1 MLLFP
6 YHIRGN
12 RNFLKELII
21 MIVNRLIVKNW
32 RNFQQINVP
41 LRERQFIVGPNASG
55 KSNLLD
61 IFRFLRDIAKAEG
74 GGLQKAISDRGG
86 VSKIRCLS
94 ATQDVEVS
102 IEIHIADTADAP
114 ATWRYGIGFQQEP
127 RGHRQTYLTYE
138 RVWRGDE
145 LLLNRPDVEDNE
157 DPDRLTQTALE
168 QIAANAKFREI
179 GGFLRKVTYLHLVPQ
194 LIRFADSIQGKII
207 EDDPFGQA
215 FLERVASV
223 HPSTRRA
230 RLKRIERAL
239 KIVVPQFEELA
250 FIRDKRTGHP
260 HLQARYSHWQL
271 NEEWQR
277 EDQFSDGVLRLIGLL
292 WSLLESD
299 SVILL
304 EEPELSLNIGIIS
317 QLAPSISRLQKS
329 HGSQVLASTQSDN
342 LLIEPGIDGREVLLL
357 IPEKEGTVVKI
368 SSDIDYIRVLL
379 KAGLTPGEV
388 VLTRYPEQ
396 SSLLE

>member
-1 MLLFP
+1 M
-6 YHIRGN
+6 
-12 RNFLKELII
+12 II
-21 MIVNRLIVKNW
+21 NRLIVKNW
-32 RNFQQINVP
+32 RNFQHIDVP

-86 VSKIRCLS
+86 ASKIRCLS
-94 ATQDVEVS
+94 ATQDAEVS
-102 IEIHIADTADAP
+102 IEIHIADTPDAP
-114 ATWRYGIGFQQEP
+114 ATWRYGVGF
-127 RGHRQTYLTYE
+127 RQADREHCQTHLTYE
-138 RVWRGDE
+138 RVWREDE
-145 LLLNRPDVEDNE
+145 LLLNRPDADDNE

-179 GGFLRKVTYLHLVPQ
+179 GRFFRNVTYLHLVPQ
-194 LIRFADSIQGKII
+194 LIRFADSIQGKVI

-230 RLKRIERAL
+230 RLKRIERTL
-239 KIVVPQFEELA
+239 KIAVPQFEKLE
-250 FIRDKRTGHP
+250 FIRDNRGRP
-260 HLQARYSHWQL
+260 HLQEHYSHWCS
-271 NEEWQR
+271 NEEAQH

-292 WSLLESD
+292 WSLFESD
-299 SVILL
+299 SIVLL
-304 EEPELSLNIGIIS
+304 EEPELSLNIGIVS

-329 HGSQVLASTQSDN
+329 QGSQVLVSTQSDV

-357 IPEKEGTVVKI
+357 TPEKEGTVVKI
-368 SSDIDYIRVLL
+368 ASDVDHIRALL
-379 KAGLTPGEV
+379 KAGLTTGEV
-388 VLTRYPEQ
+388 VITRYPEQ

>member
-1 MLLFP
+1 M
-6 YHIRGN
+6 
-12 RNFLKELII
+12 II
-21 MIVNRLIVKNW
+21 NRLIVKNW
-32 RNFQQINVP
+32 RNFQHIDVL

-74 GGLQKAISDRGG
+74 GGLQKAVNDRGG

-94 ATQDVEVS
+94 ARQDPEVT
-102 IEIHIADTADAP
+102 IEIHIADTPDAP
-114 ATWRYGIGFQQEP
+114 TTWRYSVGFRQENH
-127 RGHRQTYLTYE
+127 GHRQIHLTHE
-138 RVWRGDE
+138 RVWREGA
-145 LLLNRPDVEDNE
+145 LLLDRPDADDNE

-168 QIAANAKFREI
+168 QSATNAKFREI
-179 GGFLRKVTYLHLVPQ
+179 GRFLRNVTYLHLVPQ
-194 LIRFADSIQGKII
+194 LIRFADAIQGKIV
-207 EDDPFGQA
+207 EDDPFGQG

-230 RLKRIERAL
+230 RLKRIEHTL
-239 KIVVPQFEELA
+239 KIAVPQFEKLE
-250 FIRDKRTGHP
+250 FVRDNKGRP
-260 HLQARYSHWQL
+260 HLRARYSHWCS
-271 NEEWQR
+271 NEEGQH
-277 EDQFSDGVLRLIGLL
+277 EDQFSDGMLRLIGLL
-292 WSLLESD
+292 WSLLERD
-299 SVILL
+299 SIVLL
-304 EEPELSLNIGIIS
+304 EEPELSLNIGIVS
-317 QLAPSISRLQKS
+317 QLAPSISRLRRS
-329 HGSQVLASTQSDN
+329 GGSQVLVSTQSDV

-379 KAGLTPGEV
+379 KAGLTAGEV

>member
-1 MLLFP
+1 M
-6 YHIRGN
+6 
-12 RNFLKELII
+12 II
-21 MIVNRLIVKNW
+21 NRLIAKNW

-94 ATQDVEVS
+94 AEQDPEVA
-102 IEIHIADTADAP
+102 IEIHIADTPDVP
-114 ATWRYGIGFQQEP
+114 ATWRYSVGFRQAD
-127 RGHRQTYLTYE
+127 RGHCHAHLTYE

-145 LLLNRPDVEDNE
+145 LLLDRPDAADNE

-179 GGFLRKVTYLHLVPQ
+179 GGFLRNVSYLHLVPQ
-194 LIRFADSIQGKII
+194 LIRFADVIQGRVI

-230 RLKRIERAL
+230 RLKRIERTL
-239 KIVVPQFEELA
+239 KIAVPQFEKLE
-250 FIRDKRTGHP
+250 FIRDNRGRP
-260 HLQARYSHWQL
+260 HLHAHYSHWRS
-271 NEEWQR
+271 NEEGQH

-299 SVILL
+299 SIILL

-317 QLAPSISRLQKS
+317 QLAPSISRLQRS
-329 HGSQVLASTQSDN
+329 RGSQVLVSTQSDN

-368 SSDIDYIRVLL
+368 SSDIDSIRVLL

-396 SSLLE
+396 SSLLK

>member
-1 MLLFP
+1 M
-6 YHIRGN
+6 
-12 RNFLKELII
+12 II
-21 MIVNRLIVKNW
+21 NRLIVKNW

-94 ATQDVEVS
+94 AGQDPEVA
-102 IEIHIADTADAP
+102 IEIHIADTPDAP
-114 ATWRYGIGFQQEP
+114 ATWRYGIGFHHEDH
-127 RGHRQTYLTYE
+127 GHRQTYLTHE
-138 RVWRGDE
+138 RVWRDGE
-145 LLLNRPDVEDNE
+145 LLLDRPDADDNK

-168 QIAANAKFREI
+168 QIATNAKFREI
-179 GGFLRKVTYLHLVPQ
+179 AEFLRKVSYLHLVPQ

-207 EDDPFGQA
+207 EDDPFGQG

-239 KIVVPQFEELA
+239 KIAVPQFEELV

-260 HLQARYSHWQL
+260 HLQARYSHWHL

-277 EDQFSDGVLRLIGLL
+277 EDQFSDGMLRLIGLL
-292 WSLLESD
+292 WALLESD
-299 SVILL
+299 SLVLL
-304 EEPELSLNIGIIS
+304 EEPELSLNIGIVS
-317 QLAPSISRLQKS
+317 QLAPLFARIRRI
-329 HGSQVLASTQSDN
+329 HRCQVFVSTHSST
-342 LLIEPGIDGREVLLL
+342 LLTEPGIDGTEVLLL
-357 IPEKEGTVVKI
+357 TPAKEGTSVKV
-368 SSDIDYIRVLL
+368 SSDIEDIRILL
-379 KAGLTPGEV
+379 KNRFTVGEV
-388 VLTRYPEQ
+388 VLSRTRPKDTAGV
-396 SSLLE
+396 SLIQ

>member
-1 MLLFP
+1 M
-6 YHIRGN
+6 
-12 RNFLKELII
+12 II
-21 MIVNRLIVKNW
+21 NRLIAKNW

-102 IEIHIADTADAP
+102 IEIHIADTPDTP
-114 ATWRYGIGFQQEP
+114 ATWRYGVGFRQEP

-138 RVWRGDE
+138 RVWRADE
-145 LLLNRPDVEDNE
+145 LLLNRPDAEDNE

-168 QIAANAKFREI
+168 QNAANAKFREI
-179 GGFLRKVTYLHLVPQ
+179 GRFLRNVTYLHLVPQ

-230 RLKRIERAL
+230 RLKRIEQTL
-239 KIVVPQFEELA
+239 KIAVPQFEKLE
-250 FIRDKRTGHP
+250 FIRDNRGRP
-260 HLQARYSHWQL
+260 HLQAHYSHWRS
-271 NEEWQR
+271 NEEGQH

-292 WSLLESD
+292 WSLLEKD
-299 SVILL
+299 SIVLL
-304 EEPELSLNIGIIS
+304 EEPELSLNIGIVS
-317 QLAPSISRLQKS
+317 QLAPSISRLQRS
-329 HGSQVLASTQSDN
+329 RGSQVLVSTQSDV

-368 SSDIDYIRVLL
+368 ASDVDYIRALL
-379 KAGLTPGEV
+379 KAGLTAGEAV
-388 VLTRYPEQ
+388 ITRYPEQ
-396 SSLLE
+396 SNLLKWT

>member
-1 MLLFP
+1 M
-6 YHIRGN
+6 
-12 RNFLKELII
+12 II
-21 MIVNRLIVKNW
+21 NRLIVKNW

-94 ATQDVEVS
+94 ARQDPEVA
-102 IEIHIADTADAP
+102 IEIHIADVPDAP
-114 ATWRYGIGFQQEP
+114 ATWRYSVGFCQADRE
-127 RGHRQTYLTYE
+127 HRQTHLTYE
-138 RVWRGDE
+138 RVWREDA
-145 LLLNRPDVEDNE
+145 LLLDRPDADDNE

-179 GGFLRKVTYLHLVPQ
+179 GEFLRNVTYLHLIPQ

-230 RLKRIERAL
+230 RLKRIERTL
-239 KIVVPQFEELA
+239 KIAVPQFEKLE
-250 FIRDKRTGHP
+250 FIRDNRGRP
-260 HLQARYSHWQL
+260 HLQAYYSHWCS
-271 NEEWQR
+271 NEQEQH

-292 WSLLESD
+292 WSLLERD
-299 SVILL
+299 SIMLL
-304 EEPELSLNIGIIS
+304 EEPELSLNIGIVS
-317 QLAPSISRLQKS
+317 QLAPSISRLQRRG
-329 HGSQVLASTQSDN
+329 GSQVFVSTQSDV

-357 IPEKEGTVVKI
+357 IPEKEGTVIKI
-368 SSDIDYIRVLL
+368 ASDVDYIRTLL
-379 KAGLTPGEV
+379 KSGLTAGEV
-388 VLTRYPEQ
+388 VLTRYPKQ
-396 SSLLE
+396 SSLVK

>member
-1 MLLFP
+1 M
-6 YHIRGN
+6 
-12 RNFLKELII
+12 II
-21 MIVNRLIVKNW
+21 NRLIAKNW

-74 GGLQKAISDRGG
+74 GGLQKATSARGG

-94 ATQDVEVS
+94 ARQDPEVT
-102 IEIHIADTADAP
+102 IEIHIADTPDTP
-114 ATWRYGIGFQQEP
+114 ATWRYSIGF
-127 RGHRQTYLTYE
+127 RQTDLGHCQTHLTYE
-138 RVWRGDE
+138 RVWREDE
-145 LLLNRPDVEDNE
+145 LLLDRPDADDNE

-179 GGFLRKVTYLHLVPQ
+179 GRFLCNVIYLHLVPQ
-194 LIRFADSIQGKII
+194 LIHFADVIQGKVI
-207 EDDPFGQA
+207 EDDPFGQG

-223 HPSTRRA
+223 HPSTHRA
-230 RLKRIERAL
+230 RLKRIERTL
-239 KIVVPQFEELA
+239 KIAVPQFEKLE
-250 FIRDKRTGHP
+250 FIRDNRGRP
-260 HLQARYSHWQL
+260 HLQAHYSHWCS
-271 NEEWQR
+271 NEEGQH

-317 QLAPSISRLQKS
+317 QLAPSISRLQRTR
-329 HGSQVLASTQSDN
+329 GSQVLVSTQSN
-342 LLIEPGIDGREVLLL
+342 ILLIEPGIDGREVLLL
-357 IPEKEGTVVKI
+357 IPEKEGTVIKI
-368 SSDIDYIRVLL
+368 ASDVDYIRTLL
-379 KAGLTPGEV
+379 KSGLTAGEV
-388 VLTRYPEQ
+388 VVTRYPKQ
-396 SSLLE
+396 SSLVK

>member
-1 MLLFP
+1 M
-6 YHIRGN
+6 
-12 RNFLKELII
+12 II
-21 MIVNRLIVKNW
+21 NRLIVKNW

-94 ATQDVEVS
+94 ARQDPEVA
-102 IEIHIADTADAP
+102 IEIHIADTPDAS
-114 ATWRYGIGFQQEP
+114 ATWRYGIGFHHEDH
-127 RGHRQTYLTYE
+127 GHRQTYLTHE
-138 RVWRGDE
+138 RVWRDSE
-145 LLLNRPDVEDNE
+145 LLLDRPDADDNR

-168 QIAANAKFREI
+168 QIATNAKFREI
-179 GGFLRKVTYLHLVPQ
+179 AEFLRKVSYLHLVPQ
-194 LIRFADSIQGKII
+194 LIRFADSIKGKII
-207 EDDPFGQA
+207 EDDPFGQG

-239 KIVVPQFEELA
+239 KIAVPQFEELV

-260 HLQARYSHWQL
+260 HLQARYSHWHL

-277 EDQFSDGVLRLIGLL
+277 EDQFSDGMLRLIGLL
-292 WSLLESD
+292 WALLESD
-299 SVILL
+299 SLVLL
-304 EEPELSLNIGIIS
+304 EEPELSLNIGIVS
-317 QLAPSISRLQKS
+317 QLAPLFARIRRI
-329 HGSQVLASTQSDN
+329 HRCQVFVSTHSST
-342 LLIEPGIDGREVLLL
+342 LLTEPGIDGTEVLLL
-357 IPEKEGTVVKI
+357 TPAKEGTSVKV
-368 SSDIDYIRVLL
+368 SSDIADIRTLL
-379 KAGLTPGEV
+379 KNRFTVGEV
-388 VLTRYPEQ
+388 VLSRTRPKDTAGV
-396 SSLLE
+396 SLIQ

>member
-1 MLLFP
+1 M
-6 YHIRGN
+6 
-12 RNFLKELII
+12 II
-21 MIVNRLIVKNW
+21 NRLIVKNW
-32 RNFQQINVP
+32 RNFQHIDVP

-94 ATQDVEVS
+94 AGQDPEVAVEV
-102 IEIHIADTADAP
+102 HIADTPDAP
-114 ATWRYGIGFQQEP
+114 AMWRYSIGF
-127 RGHRQTYLTYE
+127 RQADIGNCQAHLTHE

-145 LLLNRPDVEDNE
+145 LLLDRPDADDNE

-168 QIAANAKFREI
+168 QSAANAKFREI
-179 GGFLRKVTYLHLVPQ
+179 GRFLRNVTYLHLVPQ

-207 EDDPFGQA
+207 EDDPFGQG
-215 FLERVASV
+215 FLKRVASV

-230 RLKRIERAL
+230 RLKRIERTL
-239 KIVVPQFEELA
+239 KIAVPQFEKLE
-250 FIRDKRTGHP
+250 FVRDNRGRP
-260 HLQARYSHWQL
+260 HLQAHYSHWCS
-271 NEEWQR
+271 NEAAQH

-299 SVILL
+299 SIILL
-304 EEPELSLNIGIIS
+304 EEPELSLNIGIVS
-317 QLAPSISRLQKS
+317 QLAPSISRLQS
-329 HGSQVLASTQSDN
+329 SQGSQVLVSTQSDV
-342 LLIEPGIDGREVLLL
+342 LLMEPGIDGREVFLL

-368 SSDIDYIRVLL
+368 ASDVGYIRALL
-379 KAGLTPGEV
+379 EAGLTAGEV
-388 VLTRYPEQ
+388 VITRYPKQ
-396 SSLLE
+396 SSLLK

>member
-1 MLLFP
+1 M
-6 YHIRGN
+6 
-12 RNFLKELII
+12 II
-21 MIVNRLIVKNW
+21 NRLIVKNW
-32 RNFQQINVP
+32 RNFQHIDVP

-74 GGLQKAISDRGG
+74 GGFQKAISDRGG

-94 ATQDVEVS
+94 ATQDVDVS
-102 IEIHIADTADAP
+102 IEIHIADTPDAP
-114 ATWRYGIGFQQEP
+114 ATWRYGVGF
-127 RGHRQTYLTYE
+127 RQADREDCQTRLTYE
-138 RVWRGDE
+138 RVWREDE
-145 LLLNRPDVEDNE
+145 LLLDRPDAEDNE

-168 QIAANAKFREI
+168 QNAANAKFREI
-179 GGFLRKVTYLHLVPQ
+179 GRFFRNVTYLHLVPQ
-194 LIRFADSIQGKII
+194 LIRFGDAIQGKVI

-215 FLERVASV
+215 FIERVAGV

-230 RLKRIERAL
+230 RLKRIEHTL
-239 KIVVPQFEELA
+239 KIAVPQFEKLE
-250 FIRDKRTGHP
+250 FIRDNRGRP
-260 HLQARYSHWQL
+260 HLRAHYSHWYS
-271 NEEWQR
+271 NEKGQH

-292 WSLLESD
+292 WSLLEND
-299 SVILL
+299 SIILL
-304 EEPELSLNIGIIS
+304 EEPEISLNIGIIS
-317 QLAPSISRLQKS
+317 QLAPSISRLQRS
-329 HGSQVLASTQSDN
+329 RGSQVLVSTQSDT

-368 SSDIDYIRVLL
+368 SSDIDYIQVLL

-396 SSLLE
+396 SNLLE

>member
-1 MLLFP
+1 M
-6 YHIRGN
+6 
-12 RNFLKELII
+12 II
-21 MIVNRLIVKNW
+21 NRLIVKNW
-32 RNFQQINVP
+32 RNFQHIDVP

-61 IFRFLRDIAKAEG
+61 IFRFLRDIAKTQG

-102 IEIHIADTADAP
+102 IEIHIADTPDAS
-114 ATWRYGIGFQQEP
+114 ARWRYGVGF
-127 RGHRQTYLTYE
+127 RQADREHCQTFLTYE
-138 RVWRGDE
+138 RVWREDE
-145 LLLNRPDVEDNE
+145 LLLNRPDAEDNE

-168 QIAANAKFREI
+168 QNAANAKFREI
-179 GGFLRKVTYLHLVPQ
+179 GRFFCNVTYLHLVPQ
-194 LIRFADSIQGKII
+194 LIRFGDAIQGKVI

-215 FLERVASV
+215 FIQKVASV

-230 RLKRIERAL
+230 RLKRIQHTL
-239 KIVVPQFEELA
+239 KIAVPQFEKLE
-250 FIRDKRTGHP
+250 FIRDNKGRA
-260 HLQARYSHWQL
+260 HLQAHYSHWCS
-271 NEEWQR
+271 NEEGQH

-292 WSLLESD
+292 WSLLESE
-299 SVILL
+299 SIILL

-317 QLAPSISRLQKS
+317 QLAPSISLLQRS
-329 HGSQVLASTQSDN
+329 RGSQVLVSTQSDN

-368 SSDIDYIRVLL
+368 SSDIDYIQVLL

-388 VLTRYPEQ
+388 VITRYPEQ
-396 SSLLE
+396 SSLVK

>member
-1 MLLFP
+1 
-6 YHIRGN
+6 
-12 RNFLKELII
+12 
-21 MIVNRLIVKNW
+21 MIVNRLIAKNW
-32 RNFQQINVP
+32 RNFQRINVP
-41 LRERQFIVGPNASG
+41 FRERQFIVGPNASG

-94 ATQDVEVS
+94 AKQDPEVA
-102 IEIHIADTADAP
+102 IEIHIADTSDAP
-114 ATWRYGIGFQQEP
+114 ATWRYSVGF
-127 RGHRQTYLTYE
+127 RQADLGNCQTHLTYE

-145 LLLNRPDVEDNE
+145 CLLDRPDADDNE

-179 GGFLRKVTYLHLVPQ
+179 GGFLRNVTYLHLVPQ
-194 LIRFADSIQGKII
+194 LIRFADLIQGRVI
-207 EDDPFGQA
+207 EDDPFGQG

-223 HPSTRRA
+223 HPSTRRS
-230 RLKRIERAL
+230 RLKRIERTL
-239 KIVVPQFEELA
+239 KIAVPQFEKLE
-250 FIRDKRTGHP
+250 FIRDNRGRP
-260 HLQARYSHWQL
+260 HLQAHYSHWCS
-271 NEEWQR
+271 NEEGQH

-317 QLAPSISRLQKS
+317 QLAPSISRLQRTR
-329 HGSQVLASTQSDN
+329 GSQVLVSTQSN
-342 LLIEPGIDGREVLLL
+342 VLLIEPGIDGREVLLL
-357 IPEKEGTVVKI
+357 IPEKEGTVTKI
-368 SSDIDYIRVLL
+368 ASDVDYIRTLL
-379 KAGLTPGEV
+379 KSGLTAGEV
-388 VLTRYPEQ
+388 VLTRYPKQ
-396 SSLLE
+396 SSLVK

>member
-1 MLLFP
+1 M
-6 YHIRGN
+6 
-12 RNFLKELII
+12 II
-21 MIVNRLIVKNW
+21 NRLIVKNW

-61 IFRFLRDIAKAEG
+61 IFRFLRDIAKSEG
-74 GGLQKAISDRGG
+74 GGLQKAINDRGG

-114 ATWRYGIGFQQEP
+114 ATWRYGIGFRQEP
-127 RGHRQTYLTYE
+127 RGYRQTYLTYE
-138 RVWRGDE
+138 RVWREDE
-145 LLLNRPDVEDNE
+145 LLLDRPDAEDNE

-168 QIAANAKFREI
+168 QIAANAKFREV
-179 GGFLRKVTYLHLVPQ
+179 GGFLRNVTYLHLVPQ
-194 LIRFADSIQGKII
+194 LIRFADVIQGKVI
-207 EDDPFGQA
+207 EDDPFGQG

-250 FIRDKRTGHP
+250 FIQNKRTGHP
-260 HLQARYSHWQL
+260 HLQARYAHWQL

-277 EDQFSDGVLRLIGLL
+277 EDKFSDGVLRLIGLL
-292 WSLLESD
+292 WALLENESL
-299 SVILL
+299 VLL
-304 EEPELSLNIGIIS
+304 EEPELSLNIGIVS
-317 QLAPSISRLQKS
+317 KLAPLFAGIPRIHQT
-329 HGSQVLASTQSDN
+329 QVFVSTHSST
-342 LLIEPGIDGREVLLL
+342 LLTEPCIDGTEVLLL
-357 IPEKEGTVVKI
+357 TPARTGTSVKV
-368 SSDIDYIRVLL
+368 SSDIEDIRVLL
-379 KAGLTPGEV
+379 ENGFTVGEV
-388 VLTRYPEQ
+388 VLSRTRPKDTAGV
-396 SSLLE
+396 SLIR